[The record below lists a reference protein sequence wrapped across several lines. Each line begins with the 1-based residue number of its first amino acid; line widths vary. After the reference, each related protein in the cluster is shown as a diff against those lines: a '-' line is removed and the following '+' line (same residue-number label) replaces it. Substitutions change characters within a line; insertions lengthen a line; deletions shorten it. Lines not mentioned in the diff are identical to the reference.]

1 MQPLSTAP
9 DCAHHHFCNAICWK
23 SILAGAITAAV
34 TSLILLTLGSGLG
47 LAMAS
52 PFSNDTETI
61 ASFTVKVG
69 LWMVLMQ
76 WLSAGLGGY
85 LAGRLRKEH
94 IDVHHQESYFRD
106 YAHGFLTW
114 AVATL
119 ITVVLLTS
127 AAASI
132 ISGGA
137 QAGAVIGAGAAAGAG
152 KEIAVRAG
160 ERAEDSAY
168 YIDSLFRSAT
178 PMATTPVSDSNGEAM
193 RIFTENLK
201 DEQFAEADK
210 QYLVQMV
217 VARTGV
223 SYEEATKRVSQGIA
237 KAQEIKQEAMEVAE
251 KTRKASSA
259 FSLFTAISLLAGA
272 FIAAVAATYG
282 ASHRLRFR
290 RS

>member
-1 MQPLSTAP
+1 MQPITTAP
-9 DCAHHHFCNAICWK
+9 DCAHHHFCHAICWK

-52 PFSNDTETI
+52 PFTNDTETI

-76 WLSAGLGGY
+76 WLSAGFGGY

-152 KEIAVRAG
+152 KEIAAQVDEG
-160 ERAEDSAY
+160 DGAY
-168 YIDSLFRSAT
+168 YIDSLFRNNSPT
-178 PMATTPVSDSNGEAM
+178 MAVTADDSNAEAM
-193 RIFTENLK
+193 RIFVANMKGE
-201 DEQFAEADK
+201 EFAEADK

-217 VARTGV
+217 SARAGV
-223 SYEEATKRVSQGIA
+223 STEEATARVDQSIA
-237 KAQEIKQEAMEVAE
+237 KAQELKQEAIETAD
-251 KTRKASSA
+251 KARKASSA

-272 FIAAVAATYG
+272 FIASVAATFG
-282 ASHRLRFR
+282 SSHRIRFR
-290 RS
+290 RA